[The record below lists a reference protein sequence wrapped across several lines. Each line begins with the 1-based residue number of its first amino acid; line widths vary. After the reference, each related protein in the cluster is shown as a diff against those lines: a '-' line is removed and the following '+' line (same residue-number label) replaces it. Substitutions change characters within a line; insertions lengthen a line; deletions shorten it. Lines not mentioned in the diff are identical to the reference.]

1 MKIHMNIKETVFE
14 SFRTLSSKERRRV
27 LLVALIQIGLGFLDL
42 IGVAIIGV
50 IGSLAVNGIQSRA
63 PGTRIAEV
71 LDFLNLTTFT
81 FQTQV
86 AILGISAAF
95 VLVSRTLIS
104 MYFSKRI
111 FHFLARRAAV
121 TSNKLVSSL
130 MGSQLKTL
138 QTRSKQET
146 IYAVT
151 EGVNM
156 MMLNIVGTVVGVTS
170 DIFLLLI
177 LSIGLF
183 VVNPFIAIATFLTF
197 GAVGLLLYFGV
208 NKRVNELGNSNAEL
222 TVFSFERISDAI
234 TNYKEL
240 YIRDKRDYYSG
251 LINESRQRI
260 AWNSAEL
267 SFIPNLGKYL
277 IETTMVVG
285 AIVICG
291 FQFYF
296 ADATHAVSILSVFLA
311 AGSRIAPAIL
321 RVQSGA
327 IAIKGSYGGASR
339 TISMMKELKNL
350 ELEIDPELFL
360 AVRENENFIGTAAI
374 KNMSFSYSNGDVPV
388 LDDITLDIQE
398 GETLAIVG
406 PSGAGKSTLV
416 DILLGLYTPVVGTV
430 TVSGNAPQIT
440 IKAWPGA
447 IAYVPQNVSLISGS
461 IAENIALGYA
471 KEEIDFERV
480 AECLEISQLSDYV
493 SSLPEGVETRVGESA
508 LKMSGGQMQRL
519 GIARAIYTRPKML
532 VLDEATSALD
542 GKTELDVSEAIL
554 SLRGNITIV
563 LIAHRL
569 STVLKADRIV
579 YLERGKILGIGNFDH
594 IKSVIPEFA
603 SQAKLVG
610 L

>member
-1 MKIHMNIKETVFE
+1 MNIKETVVE
-14 SFRTLSSKERRRV
+14 SFKTLTQRERRRV
-27 LLVALIQIGLGFLDL
+27 MVVAVIQVGLGFLDL

-63 PGTRIAEV
+63 PGTRIAEILEFLR
-71 LDFLNLTTFT
+71 LDGFT

-86 AILGISAAF
+86 AILGIGAAA

-130 MGSQLKTL
+130 MTSQLKTI
-138 QTRSKQET
+138 QVRSKQET

-156 MMLNIVGTVVGVTS
+156 MMLSIIGTVVGVTS
-170 DIFLLLI
+170 DIFLLII
-177 LSIGLF
+177 LSVGLF

-197 GAVGLLLYFGV
+197 GIVGLVLYFAV
-208 NKRVNELGNSNAEL
+208 NKRVNQLGNSNAEL
-222 TVFSFERISDAI
+222 TVFSFEKISDAL

-240 YIRDKRDYYSG
+240 YIRDKRDYYSEM
-251 LINESRQRI
+251 INGSRQKI

-267 SFIPNLGKYL
+267 SFIPNLGKYM
-277 IETTMVVG
+277 IEMTMVIG

-296 ADATHAVSILSVFLA
+296 SDATQAVSILSVFLA

-339 TISMMKELKNL
+339 TIALMNELNQEPIEISADAIARARSTGDFSGKAHIKNL
-350 ELEIDPELFL
+350 NFSYGDENRLVLQNINLEIC
-360 AVRENENFIGTAAI
+360 
-374 KNMSFSYSNGDVPV
+374 
-388 LDDITLDIQE
+388 E

-416 DILLGLYTPVVGTV
+416 DLLLGLYSPISGTIE
-430 TVSGNAPQIT
+430 VSGVVPQLA

-447 IAYVPQNVSLISGS
+447 VAYVPQNVSLISGS
-461 IAENIALGYA
+461 IAENIALGYS
-471 KEEIDFERV
+471 KEEIDLVRV
-480 AECLEISQLSDYV
+480 GECLEISQLSEYIE
-493 SSLPEGVETRVGESA
+493 SLPDGIETQVGESA
-508 LKMSGGQMQRL
+508 LQMSGGQLQRL
-519 GIARAIYTRPKML
+519 GIARAIYTQPKML

-542 GKTELDVSEAIL
+542 GKTEMDVSEAIL
-554 SLRGNITIV
+554 SLRGKITIA

-579 YLERGKILGIGNFDH
+579 YLEGGKILSVGNFEQV
-594 IKSVIPEFA
+594 KAEIPEFA
-603 SQAKLVG
+603 NQAKLMG

>member
-1 MKIHMNIKETVFE
+1 MNIKETIIE
-14 SFRTLSSKERRRV
+14 SFKTLSRKERERV
-27 LLVALIQIGLGFLDL
+27 AVVAVIQIGLGFLDL
-42 IGVAIIGV
+42 VGVAIIGV

-63 PGTRIAEV
+63 PGTRIAKV
-71 LDFLNLTTFT
+71 LELLRLEGFT

-86 AILGISAAF
+86 AILGSGAAL

-111 FHFLARRAAV
+111 LHFLARRAAV
-121 TSNKLVSSL
+121 TSNRLVSSL
-130 MGSQLKTL
+130 MGSQLKTIHV
-138 QTRSKQET
+138 RSKQET
-146 IYAVT
+146 IFAVT

-170 DIFLLLI
+170 DIFLLII
-177 LSIGLF
+177 LSAGLF
-183 VVNPFIAIATFLTF
+183 VVNPFMAIGTFLSF
-197 GAVGLLLYFGV
+197 GVVGLLLYFAV
-208 NKRVNELGNSNAEL
+208 NKRVNQLGNANAEL
-222 TVFSFERISDAI
+222 TVFSFEKISDAL

-240 YIRDKRDYYSG
+240 YIRDRRDFFSEV
-251 LINESRQRI
+251 INDSRKKI

-277 IETTMVVG
+277 IETTMVIG

-296 ADATHAVSILSVFLA
+296 SDATHAVSILSVFLA

-339 TISMMKELKNL
+339 TIALMRELNQEPSEVSAEQIDQARRTGSFSPAAKIKNL
-350 ELEIDPELFL
+350 
-360 AVRENENFIGTAAI
+360 N
-374 KNMSFSYSNGDVPV
+374 FSYENNGKLVLCDVNLEV
-388 LDDITLDIQE
+388 GE
-398 GETLAIVG
+398 GEILAIVG

-416 DILLGLYTPVVGTV
+416 DILLGIYNPSSGTIE
-430 TVSGNAPQIT
+430 VSAVPPKLAV
-440 IKAWPGA
+440 KAWPGA
-447 IAYVPQNVSLISGS
+447 IAYVPQNVSLVKGS
-461 IAENIALGYA
+461 ISENIALGYSE
-471 KEEIDFERV
+471 EEIDTHRV
-480 AECLEISQLSDYV
+480 MECLEIAQLSEYIGA
-493 SSLPEGVETRVGESA
+493 LPHGIDTQVGESA
-508 LKMSGGQMQRL
+508 LRMSGGQLQRL
-519 GIARAIYTRPKML
+519 GIARAIYTNPKML
-532 VLDEATSALD
+532 VMDEATSALD
-542 GKTELDVSEAIL
+542 GKTESDVSEAIL

-579 YLERGKILGIGNFDH
+579 YLEGGKILSIGTFDQV
-594 IKSVIPEFA
+594 KSEIPEFA
-603 SQAKLVG
+603 NQAKLMG